1 MSPLMSLDA
10 AKPHVSR
17 QPYVGNNM
25 LGIMQQLNMWTKM
38 NKEVLMPVSKTNT
51 VTTEQGEF
59 ELMSAIVDSGPTVPV
74 VHPKAGKA
82 YELTEPPGNQRG

>member
-1 MSPLMSLDA
+1 MSLDA

-17 QPYVGNNM
+17 QPYVGNSM
-25 LGIMQQLNMWTKM
+25 LGIMQQLNMWTKL

-59 ELMSAIVDSGPTVPV
+59 ELMSAIVDSGATVPV
-74 VHPKAGKA
+74 MHPKSGKA
-82 YELTEPPGNQRG
+82 YELTESPGSQ